1 MQLRVLIV
9 DDERLVRAG
18 LRMVLAT
25 ADDITVVGEAAD
37 GVQAVQAAERLRPD
51 VVVMDIRM
59 PRLDG
64 VEATRRIRTLRPP
77 PAVLVVTTFD
87 LDRYVYAALRAGASG
102 FLLKDAPE
110 DRLLAA
116 LRTVATGAS
125 LLDPAITVRLVEAF
139 APTPSRPAPELA
151 TLTSREREVLICM
164 ARGVSNDEI
173 GRTLFIGEATVKT
186 HVSRVLAKLG
196 VATRT
201 QAVVLA
207 YESGLAGPGVR

>member
-1 MQLRVLIV
+1 MRLTVLIA

-18 LRMVLAT
+18 LRMALAP

-37 GVQAVQAAERLRPD
+37 GIEAVQAAERLRPD
-51 VVVMDIRM
+51 VVIMDVRM
-59 PRLDG
+59 PHLDG
-64 VEATRRIRTLRPP
+64 VEATRRIRTLRPA

-87 LDRYVYAALRAGASG
+87 LDQYVHSALRAGASG

-110 DRLLAA
+110 ERLLAA

-139 APTPSRPAPELA
+139 APTPPRPTPEMA
-151 TLTSREREVLICM
+151 TLTTREREVLICL
-164 ARGVSNDEI
+164 ARGASNEDI
-173 GRTLFIGEATVKT
+173 GRSLYIGEATVKT

-196 VATRT
+196 VTTRT

-207 YESGLAGPGVR
+207 YDCGLVTPSR